1 MVPLRNPIDH
11 RLASLRPSER
21 GDPNLVEGLASD
33 RSSGGGTIALKRGVV
48 LLRRPMAL
56 TVEDCGGAKAL
67 MEPAEASRQEMR
79 RGRFMLVSDI
89 SLRVMESM
97 SSIDIHS

>member
-1 MVPLRNPIDH
+1 MDH

-21 GDPNLVEGLASD
+21 GDPNFVEGLASD

-56 TVEDCGGAKAL
+56 TAVEVCGGAKAL
-67 MEPAEASRQEMR
+67 MEPVEASRQEMR
-79 RGRFMLVSDI
+79 RGR
-89 SLRVMESM
+89 
-97 SSIDIHS
+97 